1 MGGISTKTRGRG
13 MEMSVKKKK
22 RGIGNYQGRKALLSL
37 SFAILYKAKDNAKL
51 NY

>member
-13 MEMSVKKKK
+13 MEMSVKKK
-22 RGIGNYQGRKALLSL
+22 RGIDNYQGRKALLSL